1 MARRRSPRARLCPLC
16 GLPMR
21 RNGYTKA
28 GRQRW
33 RCDACSASG
42 VATRPDATR
51 LAEFR
56 AWLSWVL
63 GRTDVLQAA
72 RAIGVA
78 TRQGFAKRTSWCWRV
93 RPRLP
98 KPGKAHCVEVDG
110 TYLNGWCLLVAVD
123 AEDGRPLAF
132 QWCDTEKKAAWL
144 ALFRRIPRPDV
155 VVCDGGAGC
164 LAAIGRAWP
173 GMRVQRC
180 LVHVLRNTRRDLTSR
195 PRTEPGKALY
205 KLARRLVNV
214 KRCGTPEQAGQ
225 WLADLQEW
233 YEENKEWLDERT
245 AARDPDTGFRRTWY
259 THQRARDAYHRL
271 ARLNAAGML
280 FTWLDP
286 ELDAGGPVAWN
297 TNMLE
302 GGTNKPVK
310 DAMRRHSGLSPEHA
324 RRICEWLLYMR
335 TRDPEPERF
344 ATPEHW
350 QGKTRKQQ
358 ADSTLALPGLDRRS
372 VQQADPD
379 DPAVDPYESGFGI
392 RHGWA
397 GQSH

>member
-1 MARRRSPRARLCPLC
+1 
-16 GLPMR
+16 MR
-21 RNGYTKA
+21 GNGYTKA
-28 GRQRW
+28 GRRRW

-42 VATRPDATR
+42 IAARPGAKR

-56 AWLSWVL
+56 AWLGWVL
-63 GRTDVLQAA
+63 GKTDVLQAA
-72 RAIGVA
+72 RAIGVT
-78 TRQGFAKRTSWCWRV
+78 TRQGFAKRTAWCWGI
-93 RPRLP
+93 RPVLP

-155 VVCDGGAGC
+155 VVCDGGVGC
-164 LAAIGRAWP
+164 LAAIGARWP

-195 PRTEPGKALY
+195 PRTAPGKALY
-205 KLARRLVNV
+205 KLARRLVNAE
-214 KRCGTPEQAGQ
+214 RCGTPEQARQ
-225 WLADLQEW
+225 WMADLQEW
-233 YEENKEWLDERT
+233 YGENREWLDERT
-245 AARDPDTGFRRTWY
+245 VATDPDTGFRRTWY
-259 THQRARDAYHRL
+259 THQKARDAYHRL

-286 ELDAGGPVAWN
+286 ELTAGGPVAWN

-310 DAMRRHSGLSPEHA
+310 DAMRRHNGLSPQHA
-324 RRICEWLLYMR
+324 RRVCEWLLYMR
-335 TRDPEPERF
+335 TQDPEPERL
-344 ATPEHW
+344 A
-350 QGKTRKQQ
+350 KNALRKRKPKHR
-358 ADSTLALPGLDRRS
+358 DTGHGIALPGLDRRS
-372 VQQADPD
+372 VQQPAPD
-379 DPAVDPYESGFGI
+379 DPAVDAYESGFGI

-397 GQSH
+397 GYSA